1 MLKWVEPL
9 MWGVC
14 RVLSNAMQGLGL
26 ILFLCAVSI
35 LFYRGTN
42 KLIDKEIEKYENQD

>member
-1 MLKWVEPL
+1 MFLWVEPL
-9 MWGVC
+9 MWGIC
-14 RVLSNAMQGLGL
+14 RVLSNAMQGIGL
-26 ILFLCAVSI
+26 LLFLIAVSI